1 MSTDDIPTQ
10 ERADWYHD
18 IIANTVAPTRM
29 AFTNPATFAAR
40 AGVLNLEK
48 TGVSRFSLAALQAW
62 RTPRLIRQN
71 DPEHYILA
79 LITGGAMQVSQ
90 LRNDTLV
97 RPGEAVLFNTFH
109 PYNASTASEE
119 GAAFILLHIPRA
131 AAPLPVDRLDE
142 VLARPFITRQGIGA
156 ILRQF
161 LTSLES
167 HAPACTPH
175 DFRLLDKTV
184 LDLASG
190 FLAHRFDAWETLSH
204 KTRNRVL
211 LQRIDA
217 FIDRRLN
224 DPALTP
230 QAVADHHHISLRT
243 LYTLF
248 EQHGEG
254 IAATIRHRRLERCR
268 TDLTRPE
275 LAAYPIHAVARRWGF
290 TNPTVFSRAFRHTY
304 GSTPQDFR
312 RQARQPSNE
321 PATALSPPQR
331 QDTQKDAPSRNSRT
345 RESSQA

>member
-119 GAAFILLHIPRA
+119 GAAFTLLHIPRD

-167 HAPACTPH
+167 HASACTPH
-175 DFRLLDKTV
+175 
-184 LDLASG
+184 
-190 FLAHRFDAWETLSH
+190 
-204 KTRNRVL
+204 
-211 LQRIDA
+211 
-217 FIDRRLN
+217 
-224 DPALTP
+224 
-230 QAVADHHHISLRT
+230 
-243 LYTLF
+243 
-248 EQHGEG
+248 
-254 IAATIRHRRLERCR
+254 
-268 TDLTRPE
+268 
-275 LAAYPIHAVARRWGF
+275 
-290 TNPTVFSRAFRHTY
+290 
-304 GSTPQDFR
+304 
-312 RQARQPSNE
+312 
-321 PATALSPPQR
+321 
-331 QDTQKDAPSRNSRT
+331 
-345 RESSQA
+345 